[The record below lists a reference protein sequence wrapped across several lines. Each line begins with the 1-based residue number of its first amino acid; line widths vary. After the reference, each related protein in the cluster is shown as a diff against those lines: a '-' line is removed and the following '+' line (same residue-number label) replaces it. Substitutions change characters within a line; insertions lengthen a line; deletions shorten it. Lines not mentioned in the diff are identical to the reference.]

1 MSVHTITLSWT
12 PNGRALERI
21 CELWS
26 IIAPKF
32 IGWRL
37 FKDYTG
43 MFDGLYNTNDTI
55 ISAILVISATDTIY
69 TNEST
74 QINRDGMS
82 ARIPQYSIHS
92 IINQDE
98 QHYSTLYHVQSQSK
112 LDHIATQPYMCLYVV
127 NFASIQ
133 SDMH

>member
-82 ARIPQYSIHS
+82 ARIQSSIKTNNITQHS
-92 IINQDE
+92 ITFNPNRNSIIS
-98 QHYSTLYHVQSQSK
+98 QHNLCKPIAQSER
-112 LDHIATQPYMCLYVV
+112 IA
-127 NFASIQ
+127 
-133 SDMH
+133 